1 MDSLQW
7 IDDNRDSLINAAD
20 QVWDFAETLYKE
32 EQSSALLSGMLEEYG
47 FNVQRGVA
55 GIPTAFV
62 AEYGSGGPVIGILGE
77 YDALPG
83 LSQDRVPYRKPL
95 HAGGNGHGCG
105 HNLFGV
111 ACLAAATAVKQA
123 IQAGD
128 VKGTVRFYG
137 CPAEEGGSA
146 KTFMARDGLFN
157 DADVCLTWHPGQFN
171 AVQTANMLATIRA
184 TFRFHGRTAHA
195 GVDPYNGRSA
205 LDAVELM
212 NVGANYLREHMISE
226 ARIHYII
233 TNGGGAVNVVPD
245 FAESQYLVRAPLGNQ
260 VQDLFERVRRIAQG
274 AAMMTDTQVEVD
286 VRTGTSNLLLNQTLI
301 DVLQESLERT
311 PPPSYDQAEMAFA
324 REIVQTFPPSS
335 AEASLRGIGPDG
347 MAVVEA
353 AEGSPL
359 IGAVMPRHKSDVIHT
374 YSSDVG
380 DTTWVTPTGQ
390 INTVCHAVGTP
401 GHSWQITAQGGM
413 SIGHKGMLYAGKVL
427 GAAALELL
435 QKPELVKQARAEFEA
450 SIRAMPYVCPI
461 PAGVK
466 PPLNG

>member
-7 IDDNRDSLINAAD
+7 IDDNRDSLISAAD

-95 HAGGNGHGCG
+95 QAGGNGHGCG

-146 KTFMARDGLFN
+146 KTFMARDGLFA
-157 DADVCLTWHPGQFN
+157 DADICLTWHPGQVN
-171 AVQTANMLATIRA
+171 AVMARNVLAIVKVL
-184 TFRFHGRTAHA
+184 FRFRGKSAHA
-195 GVDPYNGRSA
+195 SADPYNGRSA

-212 NVGANYLREHMISE
+212 NVGVNFLREHMIPDG
-226 ARIHYII
+226 RIHYII
-233 TNGGGAVNVVPD
+233 TSGGMAPNVVPD
-245 FAESQYLVRAPLGNQ
+245 YAESQYFVRAPLSSQ
-260 VQDLFERVRRIAQG
+260 LAELFARVKDIAQG
-274 AAMMTDTQVEVD
+274 AALMTGTQVEVD
-286 VRTGTSNLLLNQTLI
+286 VRTGSSNLLLNDTLI
-301 DVLQESLERT
+301 DVLQAKLEQI
-311 PPPSYDQAEMAFA
+311 PPPHYDEAELAFA
-324 REIVQTFPPSS
+324 REVAQTFPPAS
-335 AEASLRGIGPDG
+335 AAGSLKRLGAGG
-347 MAVVEA
+347 RKAVEA
-353 AEGSPL
+353 LHGAPL
-359 IGAVMPRHKSDVIHT
+359 ADIVIPLHHSDAMLG
-374 YSSDVG
+374 SSDVG
-380 DTTWVTPTGQ
+380 DVSWVAPTGW
-390 INTVCHAVGTP
+390 IGTVCHAIGTP
-401 GHSWQITAQGGM
+401 GHSWQLTAQGGM

-427 GAAALELL
+427 GAAALEFM
-435 QKPELVKQARAEFEA
+435 QNPELVKKARAEFEA
-450 SIRAMPYVCPI
+450 SVRATPYVCPI